1 MEYGRDPYK
10 LPLPPVF
17 PAAADDTEDEE
28 VDVGG
33 VVHCKKCIGLKQRKE
48 IWRLGKF
55 LGLKFLGPNEAI
67 H

>member
-33 VVHCKKCIGLKQRKE
+33 VVHCKKIFVKAPKRNLAIG
-48 IWRLGKF
+48 
-55 LGLKFLGPNEAI
+55 
-67 H
+67 

>member
-33 VVHCKKCIGLKQRKE
+33 VVHCKKYICSTE
-48 IWRLGKF
+48 EKF
-55 LGLKFLGPNEAI
+55 GDGANFWASNF
-67 H
+67 